1 MATRVWPFLSLV
13 GAWTG
18 TSARNRM
25 PESKGFL
32 LLESDRDRAQRL
44 VRALQ
49 SPCTLF
55 EHAGETMSYLLGQGP
70 FSDRTKHPLPQA
82 ILVDLE
88 HPWHSGLEL
97 LQWTRLT
104 PTIRLIPV
112 IVLKQAF
119 SAADLQ
125 EAYTQG
131 AVSCIEFP
139 ADEIDA
145 ARVAEGLKR
154 YWLGCNLPPYPKPR
168 KPSEP
173 VSDPQRSQH
182 GS

>member
-1 MATRVWPFLSLV
+1 MTTRVWPLSSLLD
-13 GAWTG
+13 G
-18 TSARNRM
+18 SAKSGRDRR
-25 PESKGFL
+25 PESTGFL
-32 LLESDRDRAQRL
+32 LLEADRGRAQRL

-49 SPCTLF
+49 SPCALF
-55 EHAGETMSYLLGQGP
+55 EDGNEAMNYLLGKGP
-70 FSDRTKHPLPQA
+70 FSNRTKHPLPQA

-88 HPWHSGLEL
+88 YPEHSGFEL

-104 PTIRLIPV
+104 TALRLIPV

-125 EAYTQG
+125 EAYREG

-139 ADEIDA
+139 ADEGTA

-154 YWLGCNLPPYPKPR
+154 YWLGCNLAPLPKPR
-168 KPSEP
+168 KTLDACPDSENSP
-173 VSDPQRSQH
+173 L

>member
-1 MATRVWPFLSLV
+1 MATRVWPFLSLA
-13 GAWTG
+13 GAWSG

-25 PESKGFL
+25 PESTGFL
-32 LLESDRDRAQRL
+32 LLEADRDRAQRL

-55 EHAGETMSYLLGQGP
+55 EHGNEAMSYLLGHAP
-70 FSDRTKHPLPQA
+70 FSDRAKHPLPQA

-88 HPWHSGLEL
+88 HPRHSGLEL

-104 PTIRLIPV
+104 PSLRLIPV
-112 IVLKQAF
+112 IVLKNAF

-125 EAYTQG
+125 EAYTAG
-131 AVSCIEFP
+131 AVSCIEYP
-139 ADEIDA
+139 ADELAA

-168 KPSEP
+168 KHPEP
-173 VSDPQRSQH
+173 VSDSENSQH